1 MRAAR
6 GWGVAIGLGCLVFV
20 AAVVTFWPGLS
31 GDFLNWDDRDNV
43 VNNPGVHGLGREQLV
58 WMWTGAVLGHY
69 IPLTW
74 MSFGLN
80 YVVGGLKPWGYH
92 ALNMLLHGA
101 NAVLFY
107 LIARRLIALARPG
120 GTEAGSWALSLGATC
135 SALLFAVHPLR
146 VESVVWITE
155 RKDVLCG
162 FFFLGSVLAYLKAVA
177 APAIDRRWQVVSLVS
192 FGAALLAK
200 AAAVPLPAILVLLDV
215 YPLRRARGATGWL
228 RVIVEKIPWAI
239 LSVAGA
245 AVALHAVYRGT
256 AVTDYARYGV
266 GARLAMTAYTF
277 IFYPARWFWPV
288 ELLPLYELP
297 QEIRFG
303 ALRFL
308 IPALAFV
315 VVTGA
320 LVALRRRWPAGLAA
334 WMASILMLLPISGAV
349 HSGHQLAH
357 DRYSYLSGLGLAL
370 LFGGGL
376 TWLLN
381 ARAQRRVSPIIARSV
396 AGGAALV
403 VLVLAVGAWDQSK
416 VWHDSETLWRWAT
429 GIDEQCAICW
439 NNLGTSLTDQNR
451 HAEAEAAY
459 RRALSL
465 RPNRASVANN
475 VATALYGQQK
485 YAEAEEM
492 LKRALKLDPTLTG
505 ALTNMGALKAQAGHY
520 AEALTYFRPA
530 YARDPKFTD
539 LARNYAL
546 ALTYEATEQKK
557 AGRRLEA
564 MALYQEAL
572 AVSPGDVEARRQL
585 DALTAEATGT
595 TAPARR

>member
-1 MRAAR
+1 M
-6 GWGVAIGLGCLVFV
+6 FV

-120 GTEAGSWALSLGATC
+120 GTEAGSWALSRRHLLGP
-135 SALLFAVHPLR
+135 PLR
-146 VESVVWITE
+146 RASAPRRVRGVDHGAQGRPVRI
-155 RKDVLCG
+155 LL
-162 FFFLGSVLAYLKAVA
+162 LGSVLAYLKAVA

-215 YPLRRARGATGWL
+215 YPLRRPAERTGWL

-245 AVALHAVYRGT
+245 AVALNAVYRGT
-256 AVTDYARYGV
+256 AVTDYARYGA

-303 ALRFL
+303 ALPLPHPRARL
-308 IPALAFV
+308 RGGDGRAGRAQTALA
-315 VVTGA
+315 GRP
-320 LVALRRRWPAGLAA
+320 RRLDGLHPHAPA
-334 WMASILMLLPISGAV
+334 
-349 HSGHQLAH
+349 HQ
-357 DRYSYLSGLGLAL
+357 RGQCIPGTS
-370 LFGGGL
+370 
-376 TWLLN
+376 
-381 ARAQRRVSPIIARSV
+381 SPM
-396 AGGAALV
+396 
-403 VLVLAVGAWDQSK
+403 
-416 VWHDSETLWRWAT
+416 TAT
-429 GIDEQCAICW
+429 AICPGW
-439 NNLGTSLTDQNR
+439 ASPSSS
-451 HAEAEAAY
+451 AA
-459 RRALSL
+459 
-465 RPNRASVANN
+465 V
-475 VATALYGQQK
+475 
-485 YAEAEEM
+485 
-492 LKRALKLDPTLTG
+492 
-505 ALTNMGALKAQAGHY
+505 
-520 AEALTYFRPA
+520 
-530 YARDPKFTD
+530 
-539 LARNYAL
+539 
-546 ALTYEATEQKK
+546 
-557 AGRRLEA
+557 
-564 MALYQEAL
+564 
-572 AVSPGDVEARRQL
+572 
-585 DALTAEATGT
+585 
-595 TAPARR
+595 